1 MCPKCFLKLAGKP
14 NNYQFYLP
22 NFRKFCDNI
31 SHKLL
36 RPSQFVEKFL
46 EIVEWSTLQK

>member
-1 MCPKCFLKLAGKP
+1 MCPKYFFKIVGKP

-22 NFRKFCDNI
+22 NFLKFCDNI

-36 RPSQFVEKFL
+36 KTSKFLEKFL
-46 EIVEWSTLQK
+46 EILV